1 MTAQSAAAA
10 GAERHVPVLNIANVL
25 TVLRILMVPVLV
37 VVLFVDHGA
46 DPAYRIGAA
55 AVFFLAGITDHV
67 DGQLARR
74 LGLITDFGKIADPI
88 ADKAL
93 IGATMVSLSVLGEMS
108 WWATGIIAVREIGIT
123 VLRLVVIRHGV
134 IPASR
139 GGKIKTLVQML
150 ALFLLL
156 LPLPGSVTWL
166 TTTVVWVAVALTVAT
181 GLDYI
186 GQAAALRRSAHRA
199 AAATG
204 AGAQTGAGA
213 TADTGAAAAPRTAQD
228 SAAAPDSAADR

>member
-1 MTAQSAAAA
+1 MTAGSGSELSADRGPAPVEAA
-10 GAERHVPVLNIANVL
+10 RPVPVLNIANVL

-37 VVLFVDHGA
+37 VLLVADHGA
-46 DPAYRIGAA
+46 DPVLRYAAA
-55 AVFFLAGITDHV
+55 AVFFLAGVTDHI

-93 IGATMVSLSVLGEMS
+93 IGATMVSLSVLGDLS
-108 WWATGIIAVREIGIT
+108 WWATGIIAVREVGIT

-150 ALFLLL
+150 ALFLLV
-156 LPLPGSVTWL
+156 LPLPASVVWL
-166 TTTVVWVAVALTVAT
+166 TTTLVWTAVALTVIT

-186 GQAAALRRSAHRA
+186 GQAVALRRSAHRA
-199 AAATG
+199 AAG
-204 AGAQTGAGA
+204 SPPAGAHG
-213 TADTGAAAAPRTAQD
+213 
-228 SAAAPDSAADR
+228 

>member
-1 MTAQSAAAA
+1 VTARPAT
-10 GAERHVPVLNIANVL
+10 GATERHVPVLNIANVL

-37 VVLFVDHGA
+37 VVLFVDHGS
-46 DPAYRIGAA
+46 DPAYRLGAA

-74 LGLITDFGKIADPI
+74 LGLITEFGKLADPI

-156 LPLPGSVTWL
+156 LPLPDSVTWL
-166 TTTVVWVAVALTVAT
+166 TTTLVWVAVALTVAT

-186 GQAAALRRSAHRA
+186 AQAATLRRSAHRA
-199 AAATG
+199 AVATEAGAAPAPGPDSG
-204 AGAQTGAGA
+204 AGADRAERAGR
-213 TADTGAAAAPRTAQD
+213 TAAPEPGPAGER
-228 SAAAPDSAADR
+228 